1 MQQWWQQTSLRRQF
15 AVGLIALGVWTLLVA
30 VAFVAIP
37 GGLAV
42 LAVLLGLAGWVLLA
56 GWLVMLRVLMRD
68 RRILPSHKGVL

>member
-1 MQQWWQQTSLRRQF
+1 MRRWQQTSLRRRL
-15 AVGLIALGVWTLLVA
+15 AMGVIALGIWTLFVV

-42 LAVLLGLAGWVLLA
+42 LAALLGLAGGILLA